1 MQLDRCLPEDRPK
14 CKGLSPSVQRKWE
27 PQQAEKDGSF
37 GLKVFGWDLPFVGM
51 EFFGAIRE
59 RSVTATRGILL
70 LKAWGYVKAGR
81 DVGGQKA

>member
-1 MQLDRCLPEDRPK
+1 M
-14 CKGLSPSVQRKWE
+14 
-27 PQQAEKDGSF
+27 
-37 GLKVFGWDLPFVGM
+37 KVFGWDLPFVGM